1 MPRIHFD
8 CVDSPLGHLYGSTM
22 KITFPSLK
30 SKSAV
35 LVVAIGMVFGSA
47 ALATGAMNT
56 PEDGYNFCVNNTT
69 KVVSFPAARKCPKGS
84 TLINFG
90 AQGVAGANGENG
102 AAGPQGPQG
111 AKGDTGVAGPQG
123 AKGDTGLIGLTGLS
137 GVNGSSLLG
146 GVGIPNNSL
155 GNNGDMYI
163 DKNGAVIYGPKST
176 GLWGYG
182 TAFGGPAGATGA
194 TGATGAAGAAGTGPV
209 YLKTV
214 NIAALTTTP
223 TAVAQLSLPIGSYMM
238 TFSAL
243 ASANSGGVV
252 YASCRIDDTGTGSSQ
267 TIKVDSNS
275 YDRAWITRIKV
286 LTLDAPATVSAY
298 CYQAFGVSTVI
309 NVFDITFTA
318 VQVSSVNTQ

>member
-8 CVDSPLGHLYGSTM
+8 CVDSPLGHLYVSPI
-22 KITFPSLK
+22 KITFPALK

-90 AQGVAGANGENG
+90 AQGVAGA
-102 AAGPQGPQG
+102 
-111 AKGDTGVAGPQG
+111 KGDTGVAGPQG
-123 AKGDTGLIGLTGLS
+123 AKGDAGLIGLTGLS

-182 TAFGGPAGATGA
+182 TVFGGPAGATGPA
-194 TGATGAAGAAGTGPV
+194 GPAGATGAAGAAGTGPV

-214 NIAALTTTP
+214 DIAALTTTP
-223 TAVAQLSLPIGSYMM
+223 TAVAQLSLPIGSYMT

-252 YASCRIDDTGTGSSQ
+252 YASCRIADTGTGSSQ

-309 NVFDITFTA
+309 DVFDITFTA

>member
-1 MPRIHFD
+1 
-8 CVDSPLGHLYGSTM
+8 M
-22 KITFPSLK
+22 KISFPALK

-56 PEDGYNFCVNNTT
+56 SEDGYNFCVNNGT
-69 KVVSFPAARKCPKGS
+69 KVVSFPAASKCPKGS

-102 AAGPQGPQG
+102 AAGQQGP
-111 AKGDTGVAGPQG
+111 KGDTGAAGPQG

-182 TAFGGPAGATGA
+182 TAFGGPAGATGPAGPAGPAGA

-286 LTLDAPATVSAY
+286 LTLGAPATVSAY
-298 CYQAFGVSTVI
+298 CYQAFGVSAVI